1 MKVSSVFGVIYNNKN
16 LFINRSRKYP
26 LLKSKKSLQLI
37 LSLILLYFV
46 DDASNEIRYHLFN
59 NSAQTLHSSV
69 VHFLAISSVLVS
81 NRLFFSNY
89 TVVDM
94 QVLFHQWLTR
104 VSRFQDRFSV
114 TMGKNKK
121 CVTKEFLP
129 IWLSGFYE
137 TGNQIPN

>member
-1 MKVSSVFGVIYNNKN
+1 MKVSLVFSAMKKKN
-16 LFINRSRKYP
+16 SLLIIAENIHYLKVRKA
-26 LLKSKKSLQLI
+26 LQLI
-37 LSLILLYFV
+37 LSLILLYFA